1 MVCDHVLLESFKKIS
16 FLKNYAKNV
25 NFFTKNII
33 DDSPLD
39 ILKLQNRLPYLKQ
52 IMHVFLDLG
61 NNR

>member
-1 MVCDHVLLESFKKIS
+1 MESFKKIS
-16 FLKNYAKNV
+16 LLKNCKKNV
-25 NFFTKNII
+25 HFFTKNII

-39 ILKLQNRLPYLKQ
+39 ILKLQNRLPCLKQ